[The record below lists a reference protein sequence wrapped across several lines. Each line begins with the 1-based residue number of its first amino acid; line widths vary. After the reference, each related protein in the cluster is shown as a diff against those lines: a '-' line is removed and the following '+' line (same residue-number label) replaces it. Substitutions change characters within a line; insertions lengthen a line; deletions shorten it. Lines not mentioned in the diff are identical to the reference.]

1 MDKINKLFETIKAIR
16 QFNSYCK
23 DIQPDTESLGYY
35 TLKNL
40 SDLTKKMEWLSDF
53 DPDLFFLELSCSIAS
68 HTACENANRALY
80 SEIQEYIEWYNLN
93 RDSVSKLT
101 SYGQIH
107 LAVETTIPNTKA
119 GRDLKAA
126 WNALIKAEQDKYVH
140 QMLARAYES
149 IAGHGS
155 QYEKLS
161 SADKETLDSALKDYQ
176 EHFKVTQVDLPQMYE
191 DYHTASFEEY
201 LEAKTRLAE
210 ARQILSNERLR
221 TIEQIKVDMHQYVA
235 SLLWPYM
242 HYLQEKSNSSSE
254 AKDTTEIRSLPGRK
268 PLGIFDSFEDMFNNH
283 DHFIVIDNYI
293 RTKGNLNIGEA
304 KSIFTAI
311 KRPEDNILKE
321 RVSTEH
327 FGTLIKKQYRLIC
340 SFDNGKS
347 VADGKIFKDV
357 ESTIKALLGIPE
369 TTKTK

>member
-1 MDKINKLFETIKAIR
+1 MDKINRLFETIKAIR
-16 QFNSYCK
+16 KFNSYCK

-40 SDLTKKMEWLSDF
+40 SDLAKKMEWLSDF
-53 DPDLFFLELSCSIAS
+53 DPDLFFLELTCSIAS
-68 HTACENANRALY
+68 HTAYENANRAFY

-107 LAVETTIPNTKA
+107 LAAETIMPGTKA

-126 WNALIKAEQDKYVH
+126 WHALIKAEEDKYVH
-140 QMLARAYES
+140 HMLARAYGS

-161 SADKETLDSALKDYQ
+161 TADKETLDCALKDYQ

-191 DYHTASFEEY
+191 DYHTTSFEEY
-201 LEAKTRLAE
+201 LEVKTRLAE

-221 TIEQIKVDMHQYVA
+221 IIEQIKVDMHQYVA

-242 HYLQEKSNSSSE
+242 NYLQEKSNSSSE
-254 AKDTTEIRSLPGRK
+254 AKDTTEIRSLPGRR
-268 PLGIFDSFEDMFNNH
+268 PLGIFDAFEDMFTKP
-283 DHFIVIDNYI
+283 DHFLVIDKYI
-293 RTKGNLNIGEA
+293 RTKGTLNSSEA

-311 KRPEDNILKE
+311 NRPEDKILKE
-321 RVSTEH
+321 RVSMEH
-327 FGTLIKKQYRLIC
+327 FGTLIIKRYGLLC
-340 SFDNGKS
+340 SFTSGRS
-347 VADGKIFKDV
+347 VADGKTFEDI
-357 ESTIKALLGIPE
+357 ESTIKALLGIIE
-369 TTKTK
+369 TA